1 MGIMLRDRRHLRLV
15 IWALA
20 FTLMSCATS
29 GGNLEV
35 GMRPDQAIAAM
46 GQPDLKDTVPDPR
59 GSGAGVLRYA
69 WVARGKV
76 ATFGPDDRLA
86 QVADLPAGTSAPN
99 SSPASANTG
108 GAAADSASAP
118 IQNSFDPIQ
127 TPLNYLFYP
136 LKFALTWAGAGINCV
151 AEGSC
156 HRPEVKPPDAG

>member
-1 MGIMLRDRRHLRLV
+1 MLPDRRYLRFA

-29 GGNLEV
+29 GGSLEV

-46 GQPDLKDTVPDPR
+46 GQPDLKDTVSDPR

-86 QVADLPAGTSAPN
+86 QIADLPAGTNAANPN
-99 SSPASANTG
+99 PASASTT
-108 GAAADSASAP
+108 GAAADSAPAP
-118 IQNSFDPIQ
+118 IPSSFDPIQ

>member
-1 MGIMLRDRRHLRLV
+1 MLRDRRQVRFV

-29 GGNLEV
+29 SGSLEV

-46 GQPDLKDTVPDPR
+46 GQPDLKDTVPDPG

-86 QVADLPAGTSAPN
+86 QVAGLPAGTSAAN
-99 SSPASANTG
+99 SNPASANATE
-108 GAAADSASAP
+108 AAADSASAP
-118 IQNSFDPIQ
+118 IQSSFD
-127 TPLNYLFYP
+127 
-136 LKFALTWAGAGINCV
+136 
-151 AEGSC
+151 
-156 HRPEVKPPDAG
+156 